1 MTMVTFHSNY
11 IEAKKKTQNFKK
23 AEIRA
28 EELSNIKELLKY
40 YKNRLVLTEE

>member
-1 MTMVTFHSNY
+1 MTMVTFYSNY
-11 IEAKKKTQNFKK
+11 IEAKKQNFKK

-28 EELSNIKELLKY
+28 EELSTIKELLKY